1 MKIPWFSGYSRPH
14 HSFAEGR
21 IFDFEKSRSMENAF
35 LSVWFAPI
43 HQCKHGWYWVI
54 LLQFE
59 RTELL
64 SFVVSHNQINLTN
77 RLKNKHQS
85 LMFPRNFKAIS
96 TIFTQPQYCEY
107 NFINIRYVKNKDHRQ
122 LTSTTE

>member
-14 HSFAEGR
+14 QSFAEGR
-21 IFDFEKSRSMENAF
+21 VFDFEKSRSMENAF

-64 SFVVSHNQINLTN
+64 SFAVSHNQINLTN
-77 RLKNKHQS
+77 RLKTNASLRCFQEILKQYLPSLPKLSTVNTANHKQQFHKH
-85 LMFPRNFKAIS
+85 
-96 TIFTQPQYCEY
+96 
-107 NFINIRYVKNKDHRQ
+107 
-122 LTSTTE
+122 